1 MKKFKV
7 ITIALALSV
16 MMAGCSA
23 LADSTDASGNGNAEK
38 TDTTVHS
45 DINLTDKDYETDY
58 DESEATLIDMS
69 SQNSAYTISE
79 AGTYIVTGEAENGML
94 IIEAGEEDDIHIILR
109 DCSIGSETSAAI
121 YSLSA
126 DDVFITLE
134 GDNELSNG
142 GSFEAIDE
150 NDIDAVIYAKT
161 DLTINGDGSLK
172 ITSPA
177 GHGIVCKD
185 DMVVT
190 GGTFDIS
197 ASEDGINT
205 NDSLALT
212 AGTMTIECGDDA
224 VHTDGILEIDDGTY
238 EITAAEGLEGTYIV
252 INGGKINISASD
264 DGINAAQK
272 SDAYTPTVEINGGEI
287 TIVTGQG
294 DTDGIDSNGN
304 IVINGGTVDITGQFA
319 VDYDGT
325 ATLNGGTLIINGEE
339 TDTIPNQLM
348 GGEGGGMNFPQGGGN
363 FDPQSSGN
371 MPQMPEDFDP
381 ENMPQMPQGGGNG
394 RGTPGERPDRQ
405 QEAA

>member
-1 MKKFKV
+1 MKKFK
-7 ITIALALSV
+7 IIATALALSV
-16 MMAGCSA
+16 MMAGCTA
-23 LADSTDASGNGNAEK
+23 LAENETQQTTSGNAVSSSVEELS
-38 TDTTVHS
+38 V
-45 DINLTDKDYETDY
+45 TDKDLVTDY
-58 DESEATLIDMS
+58 EESEADEIRLTDSTGTVKI
-69 SQNSAYTISE
+69 TE
-79 AGTYIVTGEAENGML
+79 AGSYIITGSTSDGMIIVEAS
-94 IIEAGEEDDIHIILR
+94 EEDDVQLILR
-109 DCSIGSETSAAI
+109 DVSITSATSAAI
-121 YSLSA
+121 YVISA
-126 DDVFITLE
+126 DEVYITLE
-134 GDNELSNG
+134 GENYLTNG

-150 NDIDAVIYAKT
+150 NDIDAVIYAKD
-161 DLTINGDGSLK
+161 DLTINGSGSLT
-172 ITSPA
+172 ISSPA

-185 DMVVT
+185 DMVIAS
-190 GGTFDIS
+190 GTFDIT

-205 NDSLALT
+205 NESLAIVDCD
-212 AGTMTIECGDDA
+212 MTVNAGDDA
-224 VHTDGILEIDDGTY
+224 VHTDGMLQIDGGSFD
-238 EITAAEGLEGTYIV
+238 ITAAEGLEGTYIV

-287 TIVTGQG
+287 TIVMGQG

-319 VDYDGT
+319 FDYDGT

-381 ENMPQMPQGGGNG
+381 ENMPQMPQDGGNG

-405 QEAA
+405 QEVA